1 MLAPAAAECPWPV
14 AATMSLFFL
23 QMFLAGGFVVFSLS
37 DGMAMLPNSQSAFLS
52 GVCISAWALTTGV
65 LMPVLG
71 QLFDQARYSSTFWMV
86 ACLPPVGT
94 LLWLL
99 IRTPAEKS
107 EAIVTTRQQA
117 FEEP

>member
-1 MLAPAAAECPWPV
+1 M
-14 AATMSLFFL
+14 
-23 QMFLAGGFVVFSLS
+23 
-37 DGMAMLPNSQSAFLS
+37 
-52 GVCISAWALTTGV
+52 ALTTGV